1 MTISQLPFHTVIY
14 GCGTG
19 ASSASRTVPN
29 PTQQKSWK
37 IKAANL
43 RQLLQLWESDHQTI
57 CHQHQKIHCACK
69 QGWSVSKLLFF
80 LSLFFSSFVVHAAC
94 DRHQLW
100 RSNQCFICLHLYICS
115 QRSPLILK
123 VQHLLKTGNW
133 FYTVIPT
140 TNPYWSELSPSNT
153 ECLYLLVGL
162 LILLSK
168 IFGLGVTQ
176 TPSTGLRHPSFNH
189 CHI

>member
-1 MTISQLPFHTVIY
+1 MVVGQVPALPAEQFLTQLSKSHEKSRQQTY
-14 GCGTG
+14 
-19 ASSASRTVPN
+19 ASCCNCENLIIKQSATNTRRFIVPAN
-29 PTQQKSWK
+29 
-37 IKAANL
+37 KADQFQN
-43 RQLLQLWESDHQTI
+43 SF
-57 CHQHQKIHCACK
+57 
-69 QGWSVSKLLFF
+69 FF

-168 IFGLGVTQ
+168 FFGLGVTQ

>member
-1 MTISQLPFHTVIY
+1 MKNQGSKPTPAAATVRIWSSNNLPPTPEDSLCLQTRLISFKTPFF
-14 GCGTG
+14 
-19 ASSASRTVPN
+19 S
-29 PTQQKSWK
+29 
-37 IKAANL
+37 
-43 RQLLQLWESDHQTI
+43 
-57 CHQHQKIHCACK
+57 
-69 QGWSVSKLLFF
+69 
-80 LSLFFSSFVVHAAC
+80 LSFFSSFVVHAAC

-168 IFGLGVTQ
+168 FFGLGVTQ